1 MFYNIDNILKSELCK
16 EPWEHKV
23 VDNSINP
30 EVFKTLSLI
39 PKMILNKN
47 RRGTPLMSKFI
58 HESKVDSEG
67 AVMDLE
73 ELLRVG
79 LADNMVELLYD
90 CGKSLFDAKDQILEQ
105 FSSHQKSSDGEYL
118 FDVNLQ
124 FLFPGN
130 GVVMH
135 DETYNK
141 TLSCITYLSP
151 DVQQGTRL
159 YKEVNPTEVE
169 WKKNRSIIFAPH
181 KGVTWT
187 SYENPY
193 EMQSF
198 RFVIATFV
206 EFVEYKNIEFSN
218 GKKFKFLTGSK

>member
-1 MFYNIDNILKSELCK
+1 MFYNIDSILKSELRK

-47 RRGTPLMSKFI
+47 RRGTPLMAKFI
-58 HESKVDSEG
+58 HESKVDDEG
-67 AVMDLE
+67 AIMDLKT
-73 ELLRVG
+73 LLDVG
-79 LADNMVELLYD
+79 LAENMVELLYD
-90 CGKSLFDAKDQILEQ
+90 CGKSFFDAKDQILEQ

-130 GVVMH
+130 EVSLH
-135 DETYNK
+135 DGGYNK
-141 TLSCITYLSP
+141 TLSCVTCLSP
-151 DVQQGTRL
+151 DIQSGTRL
-159 YKEVNPTEVE
+159 GDSTEVE

-181 KGVTWT
+181 RGVTCT
-187 SYENPY
+187 SYKNPY

-198 RFVIATFV
+198 RFVITTFV

>member
-1 MFYNIDNILKSELCK
+1 MFYNIDSILKSELRK

-47 RRGTPLMSKFI
+47 RRGTPLMTKFI
-58 HESKVDSEG
+58 HESKVDDEG
-67 AVMDLE
+67 AIMDLKT
-73 ELLRVG
+73 LLDVG
-79 LADNMVELLYD
+79 LAENMVELLYD
-90 CGKSLFDAKDQILEQ
+90 CGKSFFDAKDQILEQ

-130 GVVMH
+130 EVSLH
-135 DETYNK
+135 DGGYNK
-141 TLSCITYLSP
+141 TLSCVTCLSP
-151 DVQQGTRL
+151 DIQSGTRL
-159 YKEVNPTEVE
+159 GDSTEVE

-181 KGVTWT
+181 KGVTCT
-187 SYENPY
+187 SYKNPY

-198 RFVIATFV
+198 RFVITTFV
-206 EFVEYKNIEFSN
+206 EFVEYKNIEFST

>member
-1 MFYNIDNILKSELCK
+1 MFYNIDSILKSELHK

-30 EVFKTLSLI
+30 DVFKTLSLI

-47 RRGTPLMSKFI
+47 RRGTPLMTKFI
-58 HESKVDSEG
+58 HESKVDYEG
-67 AVMDLE
+67 AIMDLKT
-73 ELLRVG
+73 LLDVG
-79 LADNMVELLYD
+79 LAENMVELLYD
-90 CGKSLFDAKDQILEQ
+90 CGKSFFDAKDQILEQ

-130 GVVMH
+130 EVSLH
-135 DETYNK
+135 DGGYNR
-141 TLSCITYLSP
+141 TLSCVTYLSP
-151 DVQQGTRL
+151 DIQSGTRL
-159 YKEVNPTEVE
+159 GDSTEVE

-181 KGVTWT
+181 KGVTWA

-198 RFVIATFV
+198 RFVITTFV

-218 GKKFKFLTGSK
+218 GKKFKFLTNSK